1 MTPAVV
7 AAWLVHLY
15 TASGFV
21 LAFLATIAV
30 IENDYR
36 SAFLYLW
43 LQVAVDATDGWLARR
58 ARVAE
63 RVPEFSGKTLDDL
76 VDFLTYV
83 FVPALAVW
91 RGGVVPGGWATVV
104 GSAMLLSSGF
114 GFSRVKAKTADHFF
128 TGFPSYWNI
137 VVLYLFALG
146 MPPLIN
152 VLVLLACGALVFVP
166 IRYVYPSRTAVL
178 PVLTNVL
185 GAAWAAALLVFL
197 WRYPEGPRGLML
209 VSLAYPIYYI
219 TLSLFL
225 QFRRLPAPTA

>member
-30 IENDYR
+30 IEGDYR

-58 ARVAE
+58 ARVTE

-91 RGGVVPGGWATVV
+91 RGGIVPGGWATTV

-114 GFSRVKAKTADHFF
+114 GFNRVKAKTADHFF

-137 VVLYLFALG
+137 VVLYLFVLG
-146 MPPLIN
+146 MQPLFN
-152 VLVLLACGALVFVP
+152 AVVLLACCALVFVP

-185 GAAWAAALLVFL
+185 GAAWAVAVLVFL
-197 WRYPEGPRGLML
+197 WRYPDGPRGLML
-209 VSLAYPIYYI
+209 ASLAYPIYYVA
-219 TLSLFL
+219 LSLFL
-225 QFRRLPAPTA
+225 QFRRLPAPTT